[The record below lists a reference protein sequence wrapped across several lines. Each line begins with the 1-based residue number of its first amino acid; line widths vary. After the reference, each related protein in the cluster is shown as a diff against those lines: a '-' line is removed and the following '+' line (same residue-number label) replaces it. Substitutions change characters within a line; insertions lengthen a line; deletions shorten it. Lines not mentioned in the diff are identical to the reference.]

1 MAQDLTRG
9 VAISYLCSVRCE
21 GATAALFSS
30 SLPPPNA
37 SLPASL
43 SFFINPINNLKNLIL
58 MINYKVSKCKNP
70 KGADGVDYFS
80 CKAAK
85 TSDYTFKE
93 LASDIAYS
101 TTCTKADALAVLSSI
116 KPFVQKAL
124 LDGRRVVL
132 EDLGSF
138 VIGIRSKCFPTEAL
152 TDKEFVPG
160 TMIRGY
166 HIHFRPEV
174 ELKKD
179 IAKGI
184 GYKRISSEAMA

>member
-1 MAQDLTRG
+1 
-9 VAISYLCSVRCE
+9 
-21 GATAALFSS
+21 
-30 SLPPPNA
+30 
-37 SLPASL
+37 
-43 SFFINPINNLKNLIL
+43 

-70 KGADGVDYFS
+70 NGIEGVDYYS
-80 CKAAK
+80 CKASK

-116 KPFVQKAL
+116 KPFVTTAL
-124 LDGRRVVL
+124 LSGRRVVL

-138 VIGIRSKCFPTEAL
+138 VIGIRSKCSSQDAMAASDFSPSN
-152 TDKEFVPG
+152 
-160 TMIRGY
+160 MIRGY
-166 HIHFRPEV
+166 SVRFRPEV

-184 GYKRISSEAMA
+184 AYKRISSEAMA

>member
-1 MAQDLTRG
+1 
-9 VAISYLCSVRCE
+9 
-21 GATAALFSS
+21 
-30 SLPPPNA
+30 
-37 SLPASL
+37 
-43 SFFINPINNLKNLIL
+43 

-70 KGADGVDYFS
+70 NGIEGVDYFS
-80 CKAAK
+80 CKASK

-116 KPFVQKAL
+116 KPFVEKAL
-124 LDGRRVVL
+124 LSGRRVVL

-138 VIGIRSKCFPTEAL
+138 VIGIRSKCFSSDAIAAEDFSPSS
-152 TDKEFVPG
+152 
-160 TMIRGY
+160 MIRGY
-166 HIHFRPEV
+166 SVRFRPEV

-184 GYKRISSEAMA
+184 AYKRISSEAMK